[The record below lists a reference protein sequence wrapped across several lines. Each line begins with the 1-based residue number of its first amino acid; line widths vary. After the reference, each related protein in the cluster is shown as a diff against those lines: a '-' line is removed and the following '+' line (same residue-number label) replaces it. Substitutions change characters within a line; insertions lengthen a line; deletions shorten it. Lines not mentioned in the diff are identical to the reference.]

1 MNKKEAIIDLSRDF
15 LRSNPPSRLIR
26 WVMVLFLLYCGISQ
40 KTVASV
46 TDYTDRQ
53 VRNIRDQFENSDADF
68 LREGGK
74 KGRKKKIKKRM
85 FGRIVKYIIDHPRST
100 LKDVA
105 AYLKE
110 EYKLEVS
117 VKTIERE
124 LEEYDLSDLFTLV
137 RKKEE
142 RTVHVNYAGGWLL
155 APFIADMVKKTK
167 QAFNGLP
174 GSVEAILTLFF
185 LSVFGIERPFHLEEL
200 SDPGFAILT
209 GRNGV
214 LSRTTLFR
222 WVKKCR
228 KSFVLC
234 FYDLTRPLGGFVG
247 KKLKI
252 SIDEHVVAR
261 WTRKVKIPGTKHPT
275 RGKAMKA
282 DKLFYIFE
290 LTKKR
295 LLSFKPQ
302 QGNATLA
309 NTSIKMVKEL
319 ISKVK
324 PKSVRLVMDAGG
336 CKGSVIARLS
346 KIKPL
351 SYLVRGKRQ
360 RNLVEQWKKVPKE
373 EYRKY
378 PDPGDP
384 KKEILI
390 ADTRTKIRGCKEPI
404 RTVLL
409 LNEKE
414 KKEKDRFY
422 PIYTNDEDTPVFDLL
437 VEYRS
442 RQNHELCY
450 RVLTHD
456 LNLDAL
462 PKSYPLNP
470 KAEKVQFRGKHVI
483 LVGWIKALAF
493 NIINDFK
500 ESLDKKYHKMTAGTI
515 VRKFVNR
522 PATIKTTADVIAVKF
537 DYFRECNALKEY
549 CDKINQSNLEI
560 SWFKDK
566 VLRFEFESEEEF
578 KKRKSFLSAG

>member
-1 MNKKEAIIDLSRDF
+1 VI
-15 LRSNPPSRLIR
+15 
-26 WVMVLFLLYCGISQ
+26 VLFLLFKGIPQ
-40 KTVASV
+40 KTVASI
-46 TDYTDRQ
+46 TNYTDRQ
-53 VRNIRDQFENSDADF
+53 VRNIRDQFENSNGDF
-68 LREGGK
+68 PQEGK
-74 KGRKKKIKKRM
+74 KRGRKKKIKKRI
-85 FGRIVKYIIDHPRST
+85 FGRIVKYIMDHPRST
-100 LKDVA
+100 LNDVA
-105 AYLKE
+105 RYLKE

-124 LEEYDLSDLFTLV
+124 LEEYDLSDLYKLV
-137 RKKEE
+137 RKKEK

-155 APFIADMVKKTK
+155 APFIADMVNKTR
-167 QAFNGLP
+167 QAYDGLP

-185 LSVFGIERPFHLEEL
+185 LSVFGIERPFHLEDL
-200 SDPGFAILT
+200 SDLGFAILT

-222 WVKKCR
+222 WMKGCR
-228 KSFVLC
+228 KSFVLR
-234 FYDLTRPLGGFVG
+234 FYDLTRPLSDFFG

-275 RGKAMKA
+275 RGKAVKA

-302 QGNATLA
+302 PGNATLA
-309 NTSIKMVKEL
+309 NNALKMIKAL
-319 ISKVK
+319 ISEVK
-324 PKSVRLVMDAGG
+324 PESVRMILDAGG

-346 KIKPL
+346 KIKNL
-351 SYLVRGKRQ
+351 TFLVRGKRQ
-360 RNLVEQWKKVPKE
+360 RNLVKQWEKVPKS
-373 EYRKY
+373 EYRVY
-378 PDPGDP
+378 TDPGDP
-384 KKEILI
+384 KKKILI
-390 ADTRTKIRGCKEPI
+390 ADVRTKIRGCKELV
-404 RTVLL
+404 RTILL

-414 KKEKDRFY
+414 KGKDRFY
-422 PIYTNDEDTPVFDLL
+422 PIYTNDKVTSAYDLL

-450 RVLTHD
+450 RVMKHD
-456 LNLDAL
+456 LSLDAL

-470 KAEKVQFRGKHVI
+470 KVEKVQFRDKHVM

-493 NIINDFK
+493 NILGEFK
-500 ESLDKKYHKMTAGTI
+500 ESVDKKYHKMTAGTI
-515 VRKFVNR
+515 VRKFLDR
-522 PATIKTTADVIAVKF
+522 PATIKTTADEIVVKF

-566 VLRFEFESEEEF
+566 VLRFEFESEGEF

>member
-1 MNKKEAIIDLSRDF
+1 MNTKEMIADSVSDF
-15 LRSNPPSRLIR
+15 LESNPPSRGIR
-26 WVMVLFLLYCGISQ
+26 WVMVLLLLFCGVPQ

-46 TDYTDRQ
+46 TNYSDRQ
-53 VRNIRDQFENSDADF
+53 VRNIRDQFENSNGDF
-68 LREGGK
+68 PQEGK
-74 KGRKKKIKKRM
+74 KRGRKKKIKKRI
-85 FGRIVKYIIDHPRST
+85 FGRIVKYIMDHPRST

-105 AYLKE
+105 RYLKE

-124 LEEYDLSDLFTLV
+124 LEEYDLSDLYKLV
-137 RKKEE
+137 RKREK

-155 APFIADMVKKTK
+155 APFIADMVNKTR
-167 QAFNGLP
+167 QAYDGLP

-185 LSVFGIERPFHLEEL
+185 LSAFGIERPFHLEDL

-209 GRNGV
+209 GRGGV

-222 WVKKCR
+222 WMKGCR
-228 KSFVLC
+228 KSFVLR
-234 FYDLTRPLGGFVG
+234 FYDLTRPLSDFFG

-282 DKLFYIFE
+282 DKLFYVFE

-302 QGNATLA
+302 SGNATLA
-309 NTSIKMVKEL
+309 NTALKMIKEL
-319 ISKVK
+319 ISEVT
-324 PKSVRLVMDAGG
+324 PESVRMILDAGG

-346 KIKPL
+346 KIKHL
-351 SYLVRGKRQ
+351 TFLVRGKRQ
-360 RNLVEQWKKVPKE
+360 RNLVKQWEKVPKS
-373 EYRKY
+373 EYRMY
-378 PDPGDP
+378 TDPGDP
-384 KKEILI
+384 KKKILI
-390 ADTRTKIRGCKEPI
+390 ADVRTKIRGCKELV
-404 RTVLL
+404 RTILL

-414 KKEKDRFY
+414 KGRDRFY
-422 PIYTNDEDTPVFDLL
+422 PIYTNDEVTSTYDLL

-450 RVLTHD
+450 RVMKHD
-456 LNLDAL
+456 LSLDAL

-470 KAEKVQFRGKHVI
+470 KEEKVQFRDKHVM

-493 NIINDFK
+493 NILGEFK

-515 VRKFVNR
+515 VRKFLDR
-522 PATIKTTADVIAVKF
+522 PATIKTTADEIVVKF

-560 SWFKDK
+560 SWFTDK
-566 VLRFEFESEEEF
+566 VLRFEFESEGEF